1 MLSQER
7 LRTIIWEIGQRDLAK
22 PAQDFVVLNMV
33 HPHLGHAYWHIQQ
46 QSVAALELNAAFHQA
61 ERVLRVYDVTEVDF
75 DGGNAHRFF
84 DREIQQWIGN
94 YYFGVD
100 HQARNYLAEVGLRN
114 QQGGFQAVARSAPTF
129 FDRDQPVDG
138 SLLNGLF
145 AVGGTGVSG
154 RFADYSGS
162 HLIEHG
168 SGSTQ

>member
-7 LRTIIWEIGQRDLAK
+7 LRTIIREIGQRDLAK
-22 PAQDFVVLNMV
+22 PVQDFIVLNMV

-46 QSVAALELNAAFHQA
+46 QSVDALELNPAFHQA

-84 DREIQQWIGN
+84 DRDIQQWVGN
-94 YYFGVD
+94 YYFGID
-100 HQARNYLAEVGLRN
+100 HQARYYLAEVGLRN
-114 QQGGFQAVARSAPTF
+114 QEGVFQALARSAPTF
-129 FDRDQPVDG
+129 FDRDQPVDA

-145 AVGGTGVSG
+145 AEGGSGVS
-154 RFADYSGS
+154 RLFSDYSGS
-162 HLIEHG
+162 HLTEHG